1 MSMHMCMHMHMHMHM
16 HMCMCMHDMVSAE
29 MIGARMR
36 SDNPCDAEAVAA
48 AGAPR
53 VR

>member
-1 MSMHMCMHMHMHMHM
+1 MSMHMCMHMH
-16 HMCMCMHDMVSAE
+16 MHDMVSAE

-36 SDNPCDAEAVAA
+36 SDDPCDAEAVAA

>member
-16 HMCMCMHDMVSAE
+16 HMSMHNDMVSAE